1 MKNLIFLFLFP
12 LSLTAQLT
20 VNNTSHTPSELVQN
34 ILIGPNSNTQISNV
48 VFKGVYNQSSRYQV
62 GRFTA
67 AGNTLNGLD
76 FSEGILL
83 TSGHTSEL
91 VLPVNS
97 NPQTSAQISRGY
109 TSSTT
114 GEIRDNEDGDAD
126 VLAHPERNINTAV
139 LEFDFV
145 PVNNFVQFRYVFTS
159 EEYDNGMNGLSS
171 INYNCSQYNDKFAFL
186 LSGPGI
192 SGGQGYANDAKNIA
206 RLANG
211 AEVGINSVNNGRVG
225 SSTSP
230 QEDSYCQDVN
240 SDWTENTASSEFQG
254 PITGIASN
262 GNTQILNAFQGGLVP
277 GQTYH
282 IRLIVTDLKDGAYDS
297 GVFLEAESFVTEN
310 TLLPVEMIDF
320 QVRCSDEFNSL
331 NWSTSTERNND
342 YFILEKAD
350 KSANFKEIGRLKG
363 SGNTNSSKEYYFTDD
378 NPEYG
383 IHYYR
388 LSQVDFDGKKKQV
401 KTVSYESNC
410 LPKGGFSV
418 TTFYNAEDNSINFE
432 ADSELNETI
441 KFELVNGMGQKVDE
455 FEINFKKGSQKYFL
469 KEKLDHSIYF
479 LTASKLDFRFN
490 EKLFIY

>member
-1 MKNLIFLFLFP
+1 
-12 LSLTAQLT
+12 
-20 VNNTSHTPSELVQN
+20 
-34 ILIGPNSNTQISNV
+34 LIGSNSNTQISNV

-76 FSEGILL
+76 FADGVIL

-114 GEIRDNEDGDAD
+114 GEIRDNEDADAD

-159 EEYDNGMNGLSS
+159 EEYDNGMNGLSG

-211 AEVGINSVNNGRVG
+211 SEVGINSVNNGRVG

-230 QEDSYCQDVN
+230 QDEVYCENAN
-240 SDWTENTASSEFQG
+240 SSWTENIASSEFNG
-254 PITGIASN
+254 PILGIASN
-262 GNTQILNAFQGGLVP
+262 GNTQILSAYQGGLVP

-297 GVFLEAESFVTEN
+297 GVFLEAESFITEN
-310 TLLPVEMIDF
+310 ILLPVEVLDF
-320 QVRCSDEFNSL
+320 EVRCSEEVNTL
-331 NWSTSTERNND
+331 QWTTSTERNND
-342 YFILEKAD
+342 YFILEKGD
-350 KSANFKEIGRLKG
+350 KNANFKEIGQVKG
-363 SGNTNSSKEYYFTDD
+363 SGNTNSEQEYYFVDD
-378 NPEYG
+378 NPKYG
-383 IHYYR
+383 TQYFR
-388 LSQVDFDGKKKQV
+388 LSQVDFDGKRKQV
-401 KTVSYESNC
+401 KTISYESSC
-410 LPKGGFSV
+410 LNKGGINVKAYF
-418 TTFYNAEDNSINFE
+418 NAEDNSINFE
-432 ADSELNETI
+432 LDSELNETI
-441 KFELVNGMGQKVDE
+441 EFDLVNGMGQKVE
-455 FEINFKKGSQKYFL
+455 KFKINFEKGSQKYFL
-469 KEKLDHSIYF
+469 KGKLDNSIYF
-479 LTASKLDFRFN
+479 LSASKLDFRFN

>member
-1 MKNLIFLFLFP
+1 MKNLIVLIFLPSCFF
-12 LSLTAQLT
+12 AQLT
-20 VNNTSHTPSELVQN
+20 VNNSSHTPSELVEE
-34 ILIGPNSNTQISNV
+34 ILIGSNSNTQISNV
-48 VFKGVYNQSSRYQV
+48 QFSGVYDVSSRYQI
-62 GRFTA
+62 GKFSA
-67 AGNTLNGLD
+67 AGNTLTGLD
-76 FSEGILL
+76 FSEGIIL
-83 TSGHTSEL
+83 TSGNTSEL
-91 VLPVNS
+91 ILSTNS

-114 GEIRDNEDGDAD
+114 GEIRDTEDGDAD
-126 VLAHPERNINTAV
+126 LLAHPERNINTAV

-211 AEVGINSVNNGRVG
+211 AEVGINSVNNGKVG

-230 QEDSYCQDVN
+230 QEDTYCQNVN
-240 SDWTENTASSEFQG
+240 SNWTENTASSEFNG
-254 PITGIASN
+254 PISGIASN
-262 GNTQILNAFQGGLVP
+262 GNTQILSAFQGGLVP

-297 GVFLEAESFVTEN
+297 GVFLEAESFITEN
-310 TLLPVEMIDF
+310 VLLPVEVIDF
-320 QVRCSDEFNSL
+320 EVRCSVEL
-331 NWSTSTERNND
+331 NTLQWSTSTERNND
-342 YFILEKAD
+342 YFIIEKAD
-350 KSANFKEIGRLKG
+350 KSANFKEIGSIKG
-363 SGNTNSSKEYYFTDD
+363 SGNTNSDKEYYFTDD

-401 KTVSYESNC
+401 KTVSYESTC
-410 LPKGGFSV
+410 LNKGGFNV
-418 TTFYNAEDNSINFE
+418 KAYFNAEDNSINFE
-432 ADSELNETI
+432 HDSDLNETI
-441 KFELVNGMGQKVDE
+441 EFILVNNFGQEVEKFELD
-455 FEINFKKGSQKYFL
+455 FKKGQNKVILKNNLSSSMYFL
-469 KEKLDHSIYF
+469 KSFDV
-479 LTASKLDFRFN
+479 DFN
-490 EKLFIY
+490 LSEKLFIH